1 VQSRVDVYLSGLIMF
16 HVGCAG
22 QEGGLQEG
30 VGPFKGVGVEAG
42 VELLPALRPPTV
54 CVVHAIEEGPGD
66 EAEVYR
72 VVQWWWVGVTR

>member
-1 VQSRVDVYLSGLIMF
+1 VQCVQSRVDVYLSGLIMF

-42 VELLPALRPPTV
+42 VELLPALHPPTV
-54 CVVHAIEEGPGD
+54 CVVC
-66 EAEVYR
+66 R
-72 VVQWWWVGVTR
+72 RRLMCQLRWW